1 MTRVNHGTFSKR
13 SRYWPSP
20 SGSIIRT
27 ALQIVVNI
35 IKKKFVRSDDS
46 SNNFHLPRRV

>member
-1 MTRVNHGTFSKR
+1 MYTKNQVQ
-13 SRYWPSP
+13 
-20 SGSIIRT
+20 SICEKSLFRMF
-27 ALQIVVNI
+27 NI